1 VELNGPNPGT
11 GYDQLK
17 VAGNVNVAGN
27 LDAILGFV
35 LVTNT
40 IFHLINSQGTQ
51 PVVGTFKGLCEGS
64 FLVIAGTQFQISYMA
79 GAVSND
85 VVLIGTPRP
94 TISVNVLAD
103 GSPQLHA
110 RGQTNIT
117 YVIESANALNPPVSW
132 SPLTTNTVDASGGY
146 FFIDTSG
153 VPAPM
158 RFYWLSDNV
167 QLDAG

>member
-1 VELNGPNPGT
+1 VTFSSNSTFRVELNGPNPGT

-40 IFHLINSQGTQ
+40 IFHLINSQGNSASRWHVQ
-51 PVVGTFKGLCEGS
+51 RIVRRELPGHRWH
-64 FLVIAGTQFQISYMA
+64 QFQISYMA

-117 YVIESANALNPPVSW
+117 YVIESANALNP
-132 SPLTTNTVDASGGY
+132 
-146 FFIDTSG
+146 
-153 VPAPM
+153 
-158 RFYWLSDNV
+158 RFPGLRSR
-167 QLDAG
+167 LIP